1 MPVSWRKLKK
11 EISIELAKYDNVF
24 VMASGG
30 VDSMVLLDLVRKIR
44 SDTIAI
50 HFRHMIRSSDFN
62 DMNAVISY
70 AQTYNLKF
78 YSGYGNGLANISN
91 QEHEAR
97 KQRWKFVDDT
107 LSNFSGK
114 NVVLTAHHYDDNLE
128 QYFMASMRGSK
139 NLVMQKLSETEKNY
153 VKYKPLLEVEKA
165 DLIYTALS
173 NKLEW
178 VEDETN
184 MLNCHERNVLRNK
197 IIPEMMKIR
206 NIRKSMRPLIEGL
219 SFVAG
224 CD

>member
-11 EISIELAKYDNVF
+11 EISTELARYDNVF
-24 VMASGG
+24 VMVSGG
-30 VDSMVLLDLVRKIR
+30 VDSMVLLDLVRKVR
-44 SDTIAI
+44 TDTIAI

-62 DMNAVISY
+62 DMNAVVSY
-70 AQTYNLKF
+70 TQKHDLRF
-78 YSGYGNGLANISN
+78 YSGRGDGLVDISN

-97 KQRWKFVDDT
+97 KQRWNFVDDT

-114 NVVLTAHHYDDNLE
+114 SIVLTAHHYDDNLE

-139 NLVMQKLSETEKNY
+139 NLVMQKLSETEKGY
-153 VKYKPLLEVEKA
+153 VKYKPLLGVEKA
-165 DLIYTALS
+165 DLIYTARA

-184 MLNCHERNVLRNK
+184 MLDCHERNVIRNK

-206 NIRKSMRPLIEGL
+206 NIRKSMRPLLEGL
-219 SFVAG
+219 SIVS
-224 CD
+224 